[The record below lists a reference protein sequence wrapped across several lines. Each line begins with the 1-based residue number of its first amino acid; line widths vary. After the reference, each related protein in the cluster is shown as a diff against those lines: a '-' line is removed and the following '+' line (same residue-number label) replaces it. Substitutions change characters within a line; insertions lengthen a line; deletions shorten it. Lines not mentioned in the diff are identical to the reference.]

1 MPLGR
6 WHCGCVA
13 GGEGHGV
20 PSRVKERLTGLE
32 LRKQSGTCVGG
43 EASLA
48 DEHLRA
54 DGRAG
59 MQPVQRLG
67 DPQEPARGVNPVQEA
82 VDQEHHGG
90 GRGAVLHQDGGFQI
104 SLEKNTGSLRETHL
118 QRLGELENVQLQ

>member
-1 MPLGR
+1 M
-6 WHCGCVA
+6 
-13 GGEGHGV
+13 GV
-20 PSRVKERLTGLE
+20 SLPARDTVSRPEERLTGLE
-32 LRKQSGTCVGG
+32 LRKQSGTCVGSK
-43 EASLA
+43 ASLA

-104 SLEKNTGSLRETHL
+104 SLEKNMRMIKLKVWLVLQFLLCTLLRL
-118 QRLGELENVQLQ
+118 MLACPL